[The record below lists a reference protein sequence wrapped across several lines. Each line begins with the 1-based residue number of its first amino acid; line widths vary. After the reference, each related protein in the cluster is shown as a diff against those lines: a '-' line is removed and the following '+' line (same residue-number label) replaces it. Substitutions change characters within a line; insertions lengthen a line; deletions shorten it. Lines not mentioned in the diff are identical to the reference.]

1 MRAISALTSAARFSK
16 FSGQFSAHTSNCPWC
31 AVKVIFRGFKT
42 GWGRPK
48 QPLRPQGGID
58 GRSIVPGKEARLQ
71 LAGPIPAFGPPQSRV
86 TGQMALEPQL
96 IKLPIVK
103 GTKFLRQ
110 ATEGSDQPELRGNAV
125 NNEAEPHLMGK
136 LEAMLGFALHLRER
150 IARREQVRVQVH
162 AAVRRKCEI
171 ADLVRGLE
179 RPTQQIAGSLD
190 MLRPGHDKISKAY
203 IGPGLEAP
211 QAAFFDQFIA
221 KPTESKSGLVV
232 VEMWA
237 GYHAKPHIGEA
248 RTVAVAMLEAE
259 VNSPADN
266 QGKKVRIRKQCRW

>member
-1 MRAISALTSAARFSK
+1 MRDLLETTCRVKARSKLVGEGLSMDKAISMCRMNGLFVKVLRLELAPLDACDLRAYQCGAIFEVLRTIFRPYFQLSVVP
-16 FSGQFSAHTSNCPWC
+16 GQSLEMRLSLVGRCGIAGGGAGQR

-71 LAGPIPAFGPPQSRV
+71 LAGPIPAFGQRQCGV

-125 NNEAEPHLMGK
+125 TDETEPHLMGK

-150 IARREQVRVQVH
+150 IARREQVRVQVP
-162 AAVRRKCEI
+162 AAVRSRS
-171 ADLVRGLE
+171 R
-179 RPTQQIAGSLD
+179 
-190 MLRPGHDKISKAY
+190 
-203 IGPGLEAP
+203 
-211 QAAFFDQFIA
+211 
-221 KPTESKSGLVV
+221 
-232 VEMWA
+232 
-237 GYHAKPHIGEA
+237 
-248 RTVAVAMLEAE
+248 AVLTCF
-259 VNSPADN
+259 V
-266 QGKKVRIRKQCRW
+266 QGMTRFPKLT